1 MARNR
6 KVVKWFGWLGQGPGS
21 SEGMVILKPYP
32 PGMTRVKQSNCLA
45 ALQERRVTA
54 QFKVKGQIV

>member
-6 KVVKWFGWLGQGPGS
+6 KAVKWFGWLGQGPRS

-45 ALQERRVTA
+45 ALQEIRVAA
-54 QFKVKGQIV
+54 QFEVKGQIV